1 MELNEFSGA
10 KPLANGIEV
19 SSGKAIIQI
28 TALRDDVIRVRVGRD
43 GTLPEDASWAVLPAA
58 RKQRVATTPDNSNA
72 AVGFRTKNLQVQIER
87 ATLRLIVSD
96 LNGNILQED
105 AAGWP

>member
-1 MELNEFSGA
+1 MGLRFPAE
-10 KPLANGIEV
+10 KPSFRSPLCAMM
-19 SSGKAIIQI
+19 SFAC
-28 TALRDDVIRVRVGRD
+28 ALVATEPCRKMRPGQFC
-43 GTLPEDASWAVLPAA
+43 LPPAQ
-58 RKQRVATTPDNSNA
+58 QRVATTPDNSNA

-105 AAGWP
+105 AAGLAAPVSR